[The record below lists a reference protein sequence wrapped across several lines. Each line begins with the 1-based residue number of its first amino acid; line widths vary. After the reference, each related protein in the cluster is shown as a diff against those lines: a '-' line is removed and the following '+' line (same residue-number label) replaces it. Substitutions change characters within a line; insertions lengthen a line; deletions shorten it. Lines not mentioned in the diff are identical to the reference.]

1 MSGDALTLVV
11 LAAGMGSRYGGM
23 KQLDPVGP
31 GGAPLMDY
39 SVYDAWRS
47 GFARVV
53 FVIRPDMEDAL
64 HAFADTRFR
73 GRVQVAA
80 AHQRLDDVPVWVTVP
95 PTRAKPWGTG
105 HAVLAAQGAVDGPFA
120 VVNADDFYG
129 RRAFE
134 AVSAFLRGDAGGRPP
149 AYAVVGYR
157 LRNTLSASGGVNRA
171 TCRATPEGWL
181 TAIEEVQGIAAAP
194 AGAFAGR
201 ARTGPVTLT
210 GDDLVSMNMWA
221 FTPAVFDTLRHDFAE
236 FLGSRDLTKDEFLL
250 PAAIAAAARRRA
262 ARVRVLDPRSHWWG
276 VTYADDRPRV
286 AEAMRRL
293 VAEGS
298 YPERLWG

>member
-1 MSGDALTLVV
+1 MSDTTLTLVV

-23 KQLDPVGP
+23 KQLDAVGP

-39 SVYDAWRS
+39 SVYDARRC

-64 HAFADTRFR
+64 HTYADRFT
-73 GRVQVAA
+73 GRMQVAV

-105 HAVLAAQGAVDGPFA
+105 HAVLAAQGAVDGRFV

-134 AVSAFLRGDAGGRPP
+134 AASVFLRGDAGGRPP

-157 LRNTLSASGGVNRA
+157 LRDTLSAAGGVNRA
-171 TCRATPEGWL
+171 ACRTTPEGWL
-181 TAIEEVQGIAAAP
+181 TAIEEVLEIATTP
-194 AGAFAGR
+194 AGAYAGR
-201 ARTGPVTLT
+201 THRGPVTLS
-210 GDDLVSMNMWA
+210 GEELVSMNMWA
-221 FTPAVFDTLRHDFAE
+221 FTPAVFDTLREDFAE
-236 FLGSRDLTKDEFLL
+236 FLGARDLVKDEFLL
-250 PAAIAAAARRRA
+250 PGAIEAAARRRA

-286 AEAMRRL
+286 SDAVHRL
-293 VAEGS
+293 VVEGS